1 MTENMAKIWTEIK
14 AESSWLMFKIMSEF
28 VEGFERL
35 PKIGP
40 CVSIFGSARTSPDNP
55 RYIDAV
61 ELSKKLCNEG
71 YGVITGGGPGIMEA
85 ANRGAQEAKGKSVGL
100 NIMLPFETEANRF
113 IDPDKLFT
121 FNFFF
126 VRKVMFV
133 KYAQAFVLL
142 PGGFGTL
149 DEMFEVLTLT
159 QTKKIEKVPIILVG
173 SEYWSGLLEWIQ
185 LRLVEEGYIDAE
197 DLNIIQLTDNL
208 DEVVSII
215 NNFYKSTALKPNF

>member
-100 NIMLPFETEANRF
+100 NIMLPFETQANRF

-208 DEVVSII
+208 DEVLSII